1 MVPARLNRRERVD
14 PAIGYLLCGV
24 IDLGYVTPGVKPVAT
39 VCYVIDLGYVV
50 ASGLIARLTLALIS
64 KRGHALYA
72 EAVDHED
79 FAGVGFFE
87 FTVNPG
93 GDEQAIEVRPAK
105 GTGSG
110 FEAR

>member
-1 MVPARLNRRERVD
+1 MVPARLNRRARVD
-14 PAIGYLLCGV
+14 PAIGDLLCGV
-24 IDLGYVTPGVKPVAT
+24 IDLGSVTPGVKPVAT
-39 VCYVIDLGYVV
+39 LCYVIDDGCVV
-50 ASGLIARLTLALIS
+50 ARGLIPPLNLALVG

-93 GDEQAIEVRPAK
+93 GDEQAIEIRPAE
-105 GTGSG
+105 GAGGG